1 MYSISIVLLSYLF
14 LSSRMRQT
22 SCALVTVV
30 QTCALP
36 ISDVHDAGG
45 DHRDADGFRPFGLLA
60 GLGSAATRDREE
72 VARLRGL
79 IDRLLIRSQGEA
91 RGIVTPLPA
100 LGRASCRERVCQYV

>member
-1 MYSISIVLLSYLF
+1 MQGSDQGLGWRPS
-14 LSSRMRQT
+14 
-22 SCALVTVV
+22 A
-30 QTCALP
+30 
-36 ISDVHDAGG
+36 DVHDAGG

-91 RGIVTPLPA
+91 RGIVTPLPVLSRLA
-100 LGRASCRERVCQYV
+100 ERRSNKPDAGLRSEEHTSELPSLMRIS